1 MRELISCWQN
11 TRMLVLIAFC
21 AALYVA
27 ILIPFKLAVLVP
39 GITEVRPGAALPVV
53 FSVFF
58 GPAAAWGAAFG
69 NVIGDFLG
77 GTIGPG
83 SVFGFFGNF
92 LYGFIPYR
100 IIRSF
105 KPEDAGLFSAKGWV
119 ALVAGIFLA
128 SGLCGSVIAL
138 GVDWLKIVD
147 FSFLANAIFI
157 NNFGVS
163 LLLAPLLIKAL
174 EKRVRQMR
182 LSYEQ
187 VLDPAQISAAPLKQ
201 GGFFVVV
208 TLMLVIYAMMM
219 IPSWMQT
226 LPLIAANPGGFRIG
240 SAAAL
245 TLLSLLLV

>member
-1 MRELISCWQN
+1 MRELVACWQN

-27 ILIPFKLAVLVP
+27 VLIPFKLAVLVP
-39 GITEVRPGAALPVV
+39 GITEIRPGAALPVV

-58 GPAAAWGAAFG
+58 GPAAAWGTAFG

-83 SVFGFFGNF
+83 SVFGFFGNL

-100 IIRSF
+100 VLRML
-105 KPEDAGLFSAKGWV
+105 KAPGQFSTMGWV
-119 ALVAGIFLA
+119 GLILGIFLA

-163 LLLAPLLIKAL
+163 ILLAPLLIKAL
-174 EKRVRQMR
+174 DKRVRQMR
-182 LSYEQ
+182 LSYDQ
-187 VLDPAQISAAPLKQ
+187 VLEPAQISQAPLKFA
-201 GGFFVVV
+201 GLLIVAL
-208 TLMLVIYAMMM
+208 LMLSIYALMMF
-219 IPSWMQT
+219 PSLMQL
-226 LPLIAANPGGFRIG
+226 LPLASAHPGGFRIG
-240 SAAAL
+240 AVVLL
-245 TLLSLLLV
+245 TILSLLLI

>member
-1 MRELISCWQN
+1 
-11 TRMLVLIAFC
+11 MLVLIAFC

-27 ILIPFKLAVLVP
+27 VLIPFKLAVLVP
-39 GITEVRPGAALPVV
+39 GITEIRPGAALPVV

-58 GPAAAWGAAFG
+58 GPAAAWGSAFG

-83 SVFGFFGNF
+83 SFFGFFGNL
-92 LYGFIPYR
+92 LYGYIPYR
-100 IIRSF
+100 VIRML
-105 KPEDAGLFSAKGWV
+105 KPADASLFSAKGWIAFV
-119 ALVAGIFLA
+119 SGVFLA

-174 EKRVRQMR
+174 GTRVRQMR
-182 LSYEQ
+182 LSYDQ
-187 VLDPAQISAAPLKQ
+187 VLEPEQISPPPIKYAGFLIVILLMLAIYALMMAP
-201 GGFFVVV
+201 
-208 TLMLVIYAMMM
+208 TLMQL
-219 IPSWMQT
+219 
-226 LPLIAANPGGFRIG
+226 LPLASQHPGGFRVG
-240 SAAAL
+240 AAAL
-245 TLLSLLLV
+245 LTILSLLLV